1 MTDTDIRCAVEEID
15 LSGFVA
21 DGSGTADDFDG
32 PVLCVEVL
40 QETHDVKSLRLRSPT
55 RRQHSFLPGQHLTVS
70 VDIHG
75 QRLQRCYT
83 VASSPVRSDELT
95 ITVKRVA
102 GGPVSNWLHDHVRPG
117 DSLSVAG
124 PMGRFTTTA
133 HPAEKYLFLSAGS
146 GITPLMSMTRTIDAL
161 RTSADVL
168 FVHCARTPVDLI
180 FRHELRALAARNPR
194 IRVVAVCEDD
204 APEERWNGLR
214 GRLTAP
220 VLQTIAPDLADREI
234 FTCGPPPYMEAVRAM
249 LAETGADPARCHE
262 ESFTFS
268 GVSAVGAG
276 TLVGAPVSIAQ
287 THQVELTRSGRT
299 IECDSDTTI
308 LLAASRAG
316 LTLPSSCGEGLCGTC
331 KSTMLEGSV
340 TMDHAGGI
348 RPREIAQNKILLC
361 CSTPRENL
369 VIEA

>member
-1 MTDTDIRCAVEEID
+1 MTDTELI
-15 LSGFVA
+15 
-21 DGSGTADDFDG
+21 
-32 PVLCVEVL
+32 CVGVV
-40 QETHDVKSLRLRSPT
+40 QETHDVKSFRLRSPN
-55 RRQHSFLPGQHLTVS
+55 RRRHSFLPGQHLTAT
-70 VDIHG
+70 VDVQG
-75 QRLQRCYT
+75 QRVQRCYT
-83 VASSPVRSDELT
+83 VASSPLRSDELT
-95 ITVKRVA
+95 ITVKRVP
-102 GGPVSNWLHDHVRPG
+102 GGPASSWLHDSFRPG
-117 DSLSVAG
+117 DTLAVAG
-124 PMGRFTTTA
+124 PMGRFTTAA

-161 RTSADVL
+161 AASTDVL
-168 FVHCARTPVDLI
+168 FVHCARTPADII
-180 FRHELRALAARNPR
+180 FRHELRALAARNRR

-220 VLQTIAPDLADREI
+220 GLQSIAPDLAGREI
-234 FTCGPPPYMEAVRAM
+234 FTCGPTPYMKAVRAI

-262 ESFTFS
+262 ESFTFP

-276 TLVGAPVSIAQ
+276 ALAGETMSTAS
-287 THQVELTRSGRT
+287 THRVELTRSGRT

-331 KSTMLEGSV
+331 KSTMLDGSV
-340 TMDHAGGI
+340 TMNHAGGI

-369 VIEA
+369 VIDA